1 MNKFNKA
8 INLLKDEYIKAIKV
22 KDKHDKAI
30 NANLRNPKSVTRN
43 HNYHAAYIL
52 FWPVTKFAFLTNIFF
67 VSTIC

>member
-8 INLLKDEYIKAIKV
+8 INLLKDGYIKAIKV

-43 HNYHAAYIL
+43 HNYHAEYIL
-52 FWPVTKFAFLTNIFF
+52 
-67 VSTIC
+67 SGQ